1 MAKELVDMHLLL
13 LVTIDKNIMD
23 NLGTLKEKL
32 CCEGVTSEEQQ
43 EYNPNQGK

>member
-1 MAKELVDMHLLL
+1 MHLLL

-32 CCEGVTSEEQQ
+32 CCEEVTSEEQQ